1 MKAYG
6 ITLLR
11 VTVGAIF
18 LLHALRL
25 VRSGGGASVPL
36 VGGVAGLQDPSVGLW
51 LVLGI
56 QGLGGLLLLAGL
68 FTRPAAAANAL
79 LSGLGLVR
87 DVGRVPLGSL
97 EFPALL
103 LAATLAL
110 LALGSGPVA
119 LRPSR

>member
-1 MKAYG
+1 VKAYG
-6 ITLLR
+6 LTVLR
-11 VTVGAIF
+11 LTVGAI
-18 LLHALRL
+18 LVLHALRL

-36 VGGVAGLQDPSVGLW
+36 VGGIAGLQDPSVGLW
-51 LVLGI
+51 VVLAI

-79 LSGLGLVR
+79 LTGLGLAR
-87 DVGRVPLGSL
+87 EVGRAPLGSL
-97 EFPALL
+97 EFSALL